1 MAEGRVTRGF
11 EIEALLAHAE
21 AGGPDA
27 AAAARRA
34 ALLAERGMPET
45 ALRALT
51 IAARLDPLDPTPKL
65 GLARLHAEA
74 GDLDA
79 ARTEATAVLS
89 EAVDKA
95 AQARAAFILG
105 EIARVR
111 GDAKTA
117 RESYE
122 ATAKI
127 EDSLLA
133 SSPGDP
139 TASRWFARARGR
151 LAELDA
157 AAGKAQ
163 RARTGAEGALAMLRA
178 CAAQIGEPPVLA
190 ADIAD
195 AETRLAA
202 LEIDTNE
209 PASAR
214 RRLNEAIGR
223 YEALAVLEAEEPH
236 WRAVLA
242 DAWALAAE
250 ADFQRNAPAEART
263 AIDKSLQVRI
273 RLATRDPREAWGLAG
288 AWRVRA
294 ALLAA
299 LGDMKSAADSL
310 EQARALT
317 LQLCAEA
324 KTQDSP
330 IRFLVHTLLDQ
341 ADHALRM
348 NDLALARRAADE
360 ARDHAEPMA
369 RAEGGD
375 PTWMSE
381 LGACWNRLGE
391 VAFLS
396 GSAQTLDAYAR
407 AVEFR
412 RLAVEARPKDIQFKL
427 ALAGALVTLG
437 DAALAQKQFRTAR
450 AAFSESAAKRLELA
464 EAAPGDAHAARDLA
478 VALERVGV
486 AAQSEGDRNA
496 ARAAWEHELELAD
509 RIFDDPR
516 NAEGQRFRAVVE
528 AHLSQLGGVD
538 SGVLRAAA
546 LARLDKLA
554 QDGDLTERDAA
565 LRRKLWQT

>member
-1 MAEGRVTRGF
+1 
-11 EIEALLAHAE
+11 
-21 AGGPDA
+21 
-27 AAAARRA
+27 
-34 ALLAERGMPET
+34 MPET

-51 IAARLDPLDPTPKL
+51 IAARLDPLDPAPKL

-74 GDLDA
+74 GNLDA
-79 ARTEATAVLS
+79 ARAEAATVLS

-127 EDSLLA
+127 EDTLLA
-133 SSPGDP
+133 ANPGDP

-157 AAGKAQ
+157 AAGKTQ

-178 CAAQIGEPPVLA
+178 SAAQIGEPPVLA

-195 AETRLAA
+195 AEARLAA

-223 YEALAVLEAEEPH
+223 YEALAVLEEDEPH
-236 WRAVLA
+236 WRAVLS
-242 DAWALAAE
+242 DVWALAAE
-250 ADFQRNAPAEART
+250 ADFMRNAPAEART

-288 AWRVRA
+288 AWRARA

-317 LQLCAEA
+317 LQLCAETKA
-324 KTQDSP
+324 QDSP
-330 IRFLVHTLLDQ
+330 MRFLVHTLLDQ

-348 NDLALARRAADE
+348 KDLALARRAADE
-360 ARDHAEPMA
+360 ARHHAEPMA
-369 RAEGGD
+369 RTEGGGD

-391 VAFLS
+391 AAYLS
-396 GSAQTLDAYAR
+396 SSAQTLDAYAR

-412 RLAVEARPKDIQFKL
+412 RLALEARPADTQFKL
-427 ALAGALVTLG
+427 ALASALLTLG
-437 DAALAQKQFRTAR
+437 DAALTQKQFRTAR
-450 AAFSESAAKRLELA
+450 AAFNESAAKRLELA
-464 EAAPGDAHAARDLA
+464 EAAHGDAHAARDLA

-486 AAQSEGDRNA
+486 AAQAEGDRNG

-516 NAEGQRFRAVVE
+516 NPEGQRFRAVVE
-528 AHLSQLGGVD
+528 THLSQLGGVD
-538 SGVLRAAA
+538 AGVLRAAA

-565 LRRKLWQT
+565 LRRKLWQS